1 MNTLNNT
8 FKDISNFNNTNDY
21 LPLFNGALITELIML
36 FLFNHKIFTSKTL
49 KEWYTKYNL
58 SAIIADVF
66 ILVIGFIIVRL
77 IYSSI
82 FSTFSILK
90 FILLLVIV
98 QTIHDIL
105 FYFMVIN
112 IKRGTNK
119 MIDTFKDYIKEH
131 NASILIADSLL
142 IISGGLF
149 SSYVANYSTTT
160 NIALLILLIYLIPFF
175 LYH

>member
-1 MNTLNNT
+1 MNTINNN
-8 FKDISNFNNTNDY
+8 FKDISNFNNVNDY
-21 LPLFNGALITELIML
+21 LPLFNGVIITELIVL
-36 FLFNHKIFTSKTL
+36 FLFNNKIFKSKSL
-49 KEWYTKYNL
+49 KDWYAKFNL

-66 ILVIGFIIVRL
+66 IIIIGFIIVRL

-105 FYFMVIN
+105 FYFLVIN
-112 IKRGTNK
+112 IKRGSNK

-131 NASILIADSLL
+131 NASILFADSLMM
-142 IISGGLF
+142 ISGGLF
-149 SSYVANYSTTT
+149 SSYIANYNLNY
-160 NIALLILLIYLIPFF
+160 NIGLLIILIYLIPFF

>member
-1 MNTLNNT
+1 MNTINNN
-8 FKDISNFNNTNDY
+8 FKDISNFNNINDY

-36 FLFNHKIFTSKTL
+36 FLFNNKMFKSKTL
-49 KEWYTKYNL
+49 KEWYTKFNL

-105 FYFMVIN
+105 FYFLVIN
-112 IKRGTNK
+112 IKRGSNK

-131 NASILIADSLL
+131 NASILFADSLL

-149 SSYVANYSTTT
+149 SSYIANYSLNY
-160 NIALLILLIYLIPFF
+160 NIGLLIILIYLIPFF

>member
-1 MNTLNNT
+1 MNTINNN
-8 FKDISNFNNTNDY
+8 FKDISNFNNINDY

-36 FLFNHKIFTSKTL
+36 FLFNNKMFKSKTL
-49 KEWYTKYNL
+49 KEWYTKFNL

-105 FYFMVIN
+105 FYFLVIN
-112 IKRGTNK
+112 IKRGSNK

-131 NASILIADSLL
+131 NASILFADSLL

-149 SSYVANYSTTT
+149 SSYIANYSFSF
-160 NIALLILLIYLIPFF
+160 NIGLLIILIYLIPFF
-175 LYH
+175 LHH

>member
-1 MNTLNNT
+1 MNTINNN
-8 FKDISNFNNTNDY
+8 FKDISNFNNINDY

-36 FLFNHKIFTSKTL
+36 FLFNNKMFKSKTL
-49 KEWYTKYNL
+49 KEWYIKFNL

-105 FYFMVIN
+105 FYFLVIN
-112 IKRGTNK
+112 IKRGSNK

-131 NASILIADSLL
+131 NASILFADSLL

-149 SSYVANYSTTT
+149 SSYIANYSLNF
-160 NIALLILLIYLIPFF
+160 NIGLLIILIYLIPFF

>member
-1 MNTLNNT
+1 MNAINNN
-8 FKDISNFNNTNDY
+8 FKDISKFNNINDY

-36 FLFNHKIFTSKTL
+36 FLFNNKMFKSKTL
-49 KEWYTKYNL
+49 KEWYTKFNL
-58 SAIIADVF
+58 SAILADVF

-105 FYFMVIN
+105 FYFLVIN
-112 IKRGTNK
+112 IKRGSNK

-131 NASILIADSLL
+131 NASILFADSLL

-149 SSYVANYSTTT
+149 SSYIANYSLSF
-160 NIALLILLIYLIPFF
+160 NIGLLIILIYLIPFF